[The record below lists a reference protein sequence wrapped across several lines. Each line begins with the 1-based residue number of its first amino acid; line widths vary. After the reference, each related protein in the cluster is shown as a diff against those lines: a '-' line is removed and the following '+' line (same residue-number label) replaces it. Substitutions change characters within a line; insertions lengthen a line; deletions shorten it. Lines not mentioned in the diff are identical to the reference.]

1 MDEAAGRR
9 SIPHLLDVL
18 HRMAQRD
25 GVEGRRRCGHP
36 GERCETLILENALDG
51 AQPIRTLRMSG
62 RHNMI
67 EAGRVTDQKG

>member
-1 MDEAAGRR
+1 MAKTFSLNHRSRR
-9 SIPHLLDVL
+9 SVL
-18 HRMAQRD
+18 N
-25 GVEGRRRCGHP
+25 RR
-36 GERCETLILENALDG
+36 ETLILENALDG